1 MSENSAVKPTDASP
15 TADAAESLPPVA
27 GGTVESRNSVGELL
41 RLARETA
48 GLSPG
53 DVASRLRMGVKQVRA
68 LEQEDYAALPTGTF
82 LRGFVRNFA
91 KEVGIEPERAL
102 GLLAENHKAAATIS
116 ASAIVMPSQQNIKVV
131 AEGGEFATPRA
142 RAFIAVAIAALLLTV
157 VWWWWEYVRPHR
169 AEGGLPKTVAEEKA
183 VALPNAMQLPS
194 VNGAPID
201 VTPMQESHPP
211 LQVTPQ
217 ISDKSSGS
225 TSLPA
230 TPVIPIVGATSPTVA
245 AQIVPNA
252 PRPALPAGSGQLGFT
267 FSGVSWVEV
276 VDRNGKTVLDRK
288 FKEGETEEVVGR
300 APFSVVI
307 GNAQVTRMA
316 YNGKEVDLLPHTRAS
331 VARVTVK

>member
-1 MSENSAVKPTDASP
+1 MNENSAVRPTGAAP
-15 TADAAESLPPVA
+15 TADATESLPKVA
-27 GGTVESRNSVGELL
+27 GVAVAPRNSVGELL
-41 RLARETA
+41 RVARETA

-68 LEQEDYAALPTGTF
+68 LEQDDYAALPTGTF

-91 KEVGIEPERAL
+91 KEVGVEPERAL
-102 GLLAENHKAAATIS
+102 GLLAENHQAAATIS
-116 ASAIVMPSQQNIKVV
+116 ASAIVMPSQQNIKV
-131 AEGGEFATPRA
+131 AARGGEFATPRA

-169 AEGGLPKTVAEEKA
+169 AAGGLPKTVAEEKA

-194 VNGAPID
+194 VNGGPID
-201 VTPMQESHPP
+201 VTPTQESHTP
-211 LQVTPQ
+211 LQVTPR

-230 TPVIPIVGATSPTVA
+230 TQVIPVVSPTSPA
-245 AQIVPNA
+245 VPTEIA
-252 PRPALPAGSGQLGFT
+252 PAPSRPALPAGNGQLGFT

-276 VDRNGKTVLDRK
+276 VDRNGKTVLDKK

-316 YNGKEVDLLPHTRAS
+316 YNGKEIDLLPHTRAS
-331 VARVTVK
+331 VARVTLK

>member
-1 MSENSAVKPTDASP
+1 MSENSTVKATDAAP
-15 TADAAESLPPVA
+15 TVDAAESLPTVA
-27 GGTVESRNSVGELL
+27 GGAVESKNSVGELL
-41 RLARETA
+41 RLAREKA

-68 LEQEDYAALPTGTF
+68 LEQDDYAALPTGTF

-91 KEVGIEPERAL
+91 KEVGVEPEQAL

-116 ASAIVMPSQQNIKVV
+116 ASVIVMPSQQNIKVA

-142 RAFIAVAIAALLLTV
+142 RAFIAIAIAALLLTI

-169 AEGGLPKTVAEEKA
+169 AEGGLPKAVAEQKT

-194 VNGAPID
+194 ASGGPID
-201 VTPMQESHPP
+201 ITPAQESHAP
-211 LQVTPQ
+211 LQVTHQ

-230 TPVIPIVGATSPTVA
+230 APVIPVVNPASPSVA
-245 AQIVPNA
+245 AQIAPN
-252 PRPALPAGSGQLGFT
+252 PSRPALPAGSGQLGFT

-288 FKEGETEEVVGR
+288 FNEGETEEVVGR